1 MSDATVVVAP
11 LGDSAITLTFGSRVA
26 PELQRQV
33 RQVAE
38 RVRAAGIDGVR
49 EVVAAYTA
57 LSVFYDPLQLTY
69 DALETRLRQL
79 ADAAGGDVAL
89 PAPREF
95 RFRVHYD
102 GEDLGAVAE
111 RAGLSVADVIAR
123 HAAPWYE
130 VGLVGFAPGFAYLG
144 PLDAKLVLARRAEP
158 RPRVPVGA
166 VAIGGAHTGVY
177 PFATPGGWHLIGR
190 TDAVL
195 FDPHRAAPA
204 LLRVGDR
211 VRFEPVSP

>member
-1 MSDATVVVAP
+1 MSEPRVVIAP
-11 LGDSAITLTFGSRVA
+11 LGDNAITLTFGSRVA
-26 PELQRQV
+26 PEIQRQV
-33 RQVAE
+33 RFVAE
-38 RVRAAGIDGVR
+38 RIRAAGIDGVR

-57 LSVFYDPLQLTY
+57 LTVFYDPLQMRY
-69 DALETRLRQL
+69 DALETRLLQL
-79 ADAAGGDVAL
+79 AVATGGDIVL

-95 RFRVHYD
+95 HFRVRYD
-102 GEDLGAVAE
+102 GEDLAGVAE
-111 RAGLSVADVIAR
+111 RTGLSVAEVVAR

-144 PLDAKLVLARRAEP
+144 ALDPTLVLPRRAEP
-158 RPRVPVGA
+158 RPRVPAGA

-204 LLRVGDR
+204 LLRVGDH

>member
-1 MSDATVVVAP
+1 MSEPRIVIAP
-11 LGDSAITLTFGSRVA
+11 LGDSAVTLTCRSNVA
-26 PELQRQV
+26 PEIQRQV
-33 RQVAE
+33 RLVAE
-38 RVRAAGIDGVR
+38 RVRAARIDGVR

-57 LSVFYDPLQLTY
+57 LTVFYDPLRVPY
-69 DALETRLRQL
+69 GPLEARLREL
-79 ADAAGGDVAL
+79 ADPAGGDVAL

-102 GEDLGAVAE
+102 GEDLSVVAE
-111 RAGLSVADVIAR
+111 RTGLSVTDVVAR
-123 HAAPWYE
+123 HSTPWYE

-144 PLDAKLVLARRAEP
+144 ELDPRLVLPRRAEP
-158 RPRVPVGA
+158 RSRVPAGA

-204 LLRVGDR
+204 LLRLGDR
-211 VRFEPVSP
+211 VRFDPVTS

>member
-1 MSDATVVVAP
+1 MSAPPVVLAP
-11 LGDSAITLTFGSRVA
+11 LGDRAITLTLGSRVA
-26 PELQRQV
+26 PEIQRQV
-33 RQVAE
+33 RWVAE
-38 RVRAAGIDGVR
+38 RIRAAGIDGVR

-69 DALETRLRQL
+69 DALEARLQQL
-79 ADAAGGDVAL
+79 ATATGGDVAL

-102 GEDLGAVAE
+102 GEDLRAVAE
-111 RAGLSVADVIAR
+111 RTGLSVAEVVAR
-123 HAAPWYE
+123 HSAPWYE

-144 PLDAKLVLARRAEP
+144 PLNPSLVLPRRAEP
-158 RPRVPVGA
+158 RPRVPAGA

-195 FDPHRAAPA
+195 FDPRRAAPA

-211 VRFEPVSP
+211 VRFEPVS